1 MESFDLIKLNTFA
14 SVKKSMYTKT
24 IQYWLILGCVLLFMQ
39 VIIGGITRITGSG
52 LSITK
57 WEIVTGTLPPLN
69 EESWNIEFDKYK
81 ATPQYEKLNDG
92 MPLSDFKFIYFWE
105 YFHRLW
111 ARLMGLAFLI
121 PAVLFTLGKSM
132 DKRLWSKMVPVIGF
146 ALLAAIFGWIMVASG
161 LIDRPWVNAY
171 KLSIHLSIAV
181 ATFAFL
187 VRATLFSRLTE
198 SNLQS
203 RSHIPAIFIILGIL
217 LAVQIVLGG
226 VMSGMRAGLV
236 YPTWPDMGGQIIP
249 NVLTESEMWS
259 LDNLEYY
266 EQSAFAPALIQLL
279 HRSTAYL
286 LLVIV
291 FFAWKAYKKMD
302 IISSHKRFSIFS
314 IILFLQVI
322 IGILTVV
329 SCKGSIPLGL
339 GVLHQAI
346 ALLLVGSYVMVWHS
360 MRYFVKVYIS

>member
-1 MESFDLIKLNTFA
+1 
-14 SVKKSMYTKT
+14 MYTKR
-24 IQYWLILGCVLLFMQ
+24 IQYWLVLGCVLLFMQ

-57 WEIVTGTLPPLN
+57 WEIVTGTLPPMN
-69 EESWNIEFDKYK
+69 AASWNVEFDKYK

-111 ARLMGLAFLI
+111 ARMMGFAFLI
-121 PAVLFTLGKSM
+121 PALFFTVRKQM
-132 DKRLWSKMVPVIGF
+132 DKKLWIKMAPVIGF

-187 VRATLFSRLTE
+187 VRATLYSYVSESRIGL
-198 SNLQS
+198 
-203 RSHIPAIFIILGIL
+203 RSKIPIIFIILGIIL
-217 LAVQIVLGG
+217 GLQVFFGG

-236 YPTWPDMGGQIIP
+236 YPTWPDMGGQFIP
-249 NVLTESEMWS
+249 DILTESKMWS
-259 LDNLEYY
+259 RNNLEDYGRT
-266 EQSAFAPALIQLL
+266 AFAPALIQFL
-279 HRSTAYL
+279 HRITAYL
-286 LLVIV
+286 LAVVV
-291 FFAWKAYKKMD
+291 FIAWRAYKK
-302 IISSHKRFSIFS
+302 IGIVRNQKRYTLFSL
-314 IILFLQVI
+314 ILGIQILV
-322 IGILTVV
+322 GILTVV

-339 GVLHQAI
+339 GVLHQAV
-346 ALLLVGSYVMVWHS
+346 ALVLVGSYVMVWHS
-360 MRYFVKVYIS
+360 IKYYSKDKLHEL